1 MPNQAPEGALETWL
15 APLGIEAFRREYLTR
30 RVLFREASEAR
41 LATALGLRPWGVADL
56 LRNPRVKAWAW
67 FQDKAGRHLTAE
79 VPNESALALYRAGI
93 TLYLKHVPE
102 VAPLAREIARALKV
116 PEHNVK
122 YTVFCSGPNA
132 ETRAHFDPVDTIAL
146 QIVGKKRWRLAPNA
160 LAPQPTVSWATLDG
174 SEGDAE
180 FWLYTHGDLP
190 TRMPEGE
197 VEEYL
202 LEPGALLN
210 VPRGYWHETDS
221 PEASVSLH
229 LHHVSL
235 PWADAVLVAL
245 RALLLRDPAW
255 REGALGLWDD
265 AQAGANERE
274 AGRRLRS
281 LVEAASR
288 LAPADVLPALAR
300 TSGPRP
306 EGLMV
311 RRARAGFAVETPEGG
326 ADASRVTFVVSEC
339 GSERRTTVEMSASY
353 LRACRLFAESPEGGP
368 FSAEGLAERVPGLTD
383 DDARALVSLLLEVGF
398 LRRAS

>member
-1 MPNQAPEGALETWL
+1 VSDPRHRGPLETWL
-15 APLGIEAFRREYLTR
+15 APLGVEAFRHEYLAKR
-30 RVLFREASEAR
+30 SLFLEASAER
-41 LATALGLRPWGVADL
+41 LATALPLRSWAVEDL
-56 LRNPRVKAWAW
+56 LHNPRVKAWTW
-67 FQDKAGRHLTAE
+67 FQDASGRHQTAA
-79 VPNESALALYRAGI
+79 VPNESALALYRGGL

-102 VAPLAREIARALKV
+102 IAPLAREVARALKV
-116 PEHNVK
+116 PDHHVK
-122 YTVFCSGPNA
+122 YTVFCNA
-132 ETRAHFDPVDTIAL
+132 PGSKTRAHFDPVDTMAL
-146 QIVGKKRWRLAPNA
+146 QLGGRKRWRIAPNA
-160 LAPQPTVSWATLDG
+160 LSPRPTASWTTLDG

-180 FWLYTHGDLP
+180 IWFYTHGDLP
-190 TRMPEGE
+190 TRMPAGE

-202 LEPGALLN
+202 LEPGALLH

-281 LVEAASR
+281 LVAAASR

-300 TSGPRP
+300 ASAPRP

-368 FSAEGLAERVPGLTD
+368 FSAEGLAARVPGLTD
-383 DDARALVSLLLEVGF
+383 DDARALVSLLLAVGF
-398 LRRAS
+398 LRPV